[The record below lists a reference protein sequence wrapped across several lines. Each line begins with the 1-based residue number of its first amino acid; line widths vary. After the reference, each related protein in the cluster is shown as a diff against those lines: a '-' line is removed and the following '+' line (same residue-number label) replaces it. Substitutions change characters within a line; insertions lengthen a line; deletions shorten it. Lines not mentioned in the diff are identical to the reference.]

1 MENVLGEMDIKDLLY
16 EMNVV
21 SIKIIEDTE
30 HIPHNVNERYG
41 LSMILLLMM
50 WDTSLQEEN
59 WSMPMDI
66 VRVSLP
72 KMGNHMIVGILVRKI
87 LKSTLDFV

>member
-1 MENVLGEMDIKDLLY
+1 MENVLGEMDMKDLLY

-21 SIKIIEDTE
+21 SIKIIEGTE

-50 WDTSLQEEN
+50 
-59 WSMPMDI
+59 
-66 VRVSLP
+66 
-72 KMGNHMIVGILVRKI
+72 
-87 LKSTLDFV
+87 

>member
-1 MENVLGEMDIKDLLY
+1 MENVLGEMAIKDLLY

-50 WDTSLQEEN
+50 
-59 WSMPMDI
+59 
-66 VRVSLP
+66 
-72 KMGNHMIVGILVRKI
+72 
-87 LKSTLDFV
+87 